1 MPNLT
6 VGIARANVTPP
17 VGMVMSG
24 YASRTEPARGI
35 HDELNTVVLYFNDGQ
50 MEAALVT
57 TDIISI
63 SAKGAGRIRE
73 ACQAIS
79 GVPAQN
85 IMVAFSHTHGG
96 PQIDLSVSDSDDAT
110 KNAYATVVVQKI
122 AGALS
127 EAKSKAVPVRM
138 GYGRQDCYFGK
149 NRREH
154 KPDGTIAIGFN
165 PDGPV
170 GHFTNVIRFDG
181 AETGN
186 PLAILFSYAC
196 HGTTM
201 RANNLFYTAD
211 YIGPAKSFVD
221 KQFSTALSAFV
232 AFCSADIDPWPHGD
246 FEKTERYGRQ
256 LGCAVVQ
263 AALDIS
269 NMKEDA
275 RIAMASQEFKMSLEA
290 PPTLEQAKERLE
302 KAKAN
307 ADKEMNEKK
316 ALNWFTQREL
326 KDAEALVQTLEK
338 GEAELWLS
346 GEIQALAIG
355 DCAIVGMPGEI
366 FVKIGLEIAEKS
378 PFPLTMAIAH
388 TNGSIGYVPTA
399 DQVPLG
405 GYEIKNARARK
416 YGIYIAPDSDRVLIE
431 GSLAVLQECFDKLR

>member
-1 MPNLT
+1 MSKLIL
-6 VGIARANVTPP
+6 GIARANVTPP
-17 VGMVMSG
+17 VGMLMSG
-24 YASRTEPARGI
+24 YASRTTPAVGI
-35 HDELNTVVLYFNDGQ
+35 HDELNTVVLYFNDGL

-63 SAKGAGRIRE
+63 SPKGAGRIRE
-73 ACQAIS
+73 ACQAMS

-96 PQIDLSVSDSDDAT
+96 PQIDLGVSDSEDVV

-127 EAKSKAVPVRM
+127 EAKSKAAPVRM
-138 GYGRQDCYFGK
+138 GYGRQDCHFGK

-154 KPDGTIAIGFN
+154 RPDGTIAIGFN

-170 GHFTNVIRFDG
+170 AHFTDVIRFDRLDNG
-181 AETGN
+181 V
-186 PLAILFSYAC
+186 PMAILFSYAC

-201 RANNLFYTAD
+201 RADNLFYTAD

-221 KQFSTALSAFV
+221 KQFPDALSAFV

-246 FEKTERYGRQ
+246 FEKTVRYGRQ

-263 AALDIS
+263 AALDIKD
-269 NMKEDA
+269 MKDDI
-275 RIAMASQEFKMSLEA
+275 RICTASQEFKMGLETL
-290 PPTLEQAKERLE
+290 PNLEQAKERLE

-326 KDAEALVQTLEK
+326 RDSEALVQALEK
-338 GEAELWLS
+338 GEADLWLS
-346 GEIQALAIG
+346 GEIQALSIG
-355 DCAIVGMPGEI
+355 NCAIVGMPGEI

-378 PFPLTMAIAH
+378 PFLLTIPIAH
-388 TNGSIGYVPTA
+388 TNGSIGYVPTS
-399 DQVPLG
+399 DQVSLG

-431 GSLAVLQECFDKLR
+431 GSLAVLRKCHELIG